1 MSQSS
6 GRLKS
11 LRRRLRNVDAFL
23 VTRLQNV
30 RYLTGFTGSSGFAL
44 VTKSENIF
52 VTDFRYIEQAK
63 KEVQGW
69 DMVIEKR
76 GGASAV
82 KRIGKKLGVI
92 KLGIEDTVDVGSYEA
107 IRKGFRGAKLTK
119 SLVEKLRMVKDREE
133 LASIRK
139 AVGVAEAA
147 FVRIKPRIKVGTGEK
162 TISLRLEEALRR
174 EGSEGLPF
182 DIIVASGENSA
193 MPHAKPTS
201 RRLKPGDLVIV
212 DWGARVGGYCSDMTR
227 TFLLKGKG
235 LSKKRKMYNLV
246 LGANRKAA
254 GSAKPGIKAVSID
267 KTARDVIK
275 KAGYGEYF
283 GHATGHGV
291 GLDVHERPSISAR
304 GGDTMREGMVFT
316 VEPGVYV
323 PGLGGVRIE
332 DMVEVGPR
340 GARGLTSLPRRLEII

>member
-1 MSQSS
+1 MSQNS

-23 VTRLQNV
+23 VTRMQNV

-44 VTKSENIF
+44 VTKSENIL
-52 VTDFRYIEQAK
+52 VTDFRYKEQAK

-69 DMVIEKR
+69 DIVIEKR
-76 GGASAV
+76 GGVSAV
-82 KRIGKKLGVI
+82 KRIGKKFGIKRLG
-92 KLGIEDTVDVGSYEA
+92 LEDTVNIGFYEA
-107 IRKGFRGAKLTK
+107 MRKGFMGAKLTN
-119 SLVEKLRMVKDREE
+119 SLVEKLRMVKDGEE
-133 LASIRK
+133 LAAIRK
-139 AVGVAEAA
+139 AVRVAEAA
-147 FVRIKPRIKVGTGEK
+147 FVRIKPRIKAGTGEK
-162 TISLRLEEALRR
+162 TIALRLEDALRR
-174 EGSEGLPF
+174 GGSEGHPF

-201 RRLKPGDLVIV
+201 RRLKPGDLVII

-235 LSKKRKMYNLV
+235 FSKKKNIYNLV
-246 LGANRKAA
+246 LRANRKAA
-254 GSAKPGIKAVSID
+254 GSAKPGIKAASID
-267 KTARDVIK
+267 KAARDVIK
-275 KAGYGEYF
+275 KAGYSEYF

-291 GLDVHERPSISAR
+291 GLDVHEGPGISAR
-304 GGDTMREGMVFT
+304 GRDTMREGMVFT

-332 DMVEVGPR
+332 DMVEVGAR
-340 GARGLTSLPRRLEII
+340 GAKGLTSLPRRLEII

>member
-1 MSQSS
+1 M
-6 GRLKS
+6 
-11 LRRRLRNVDAFL
+11 
-23 VTRLQNV
+23 

-44 VTKSENIF
+44 VTKNESIF
-52 VTDFRYIEQAK
+52 VTDFRYREQAK
-63 KEVQGW
+63 KEIQGW
-69 DMVIEKR
+69 DIVIDKR
-76 GGASAV
+76 GWASAV
-82 KRIGKKLGVI
+82 KRIGKKLGI
-92 KLGIEDTVDVGSYEA
+92 KKLGVEDTLDIGSYEA
-107 IRKGFRGAKLTK
+107 IRKDFRGAKLTK
-119 SLVEKLRMVKDREE
+119 SLIERLRMVKDRDE
-133 LASIRK
+133 LAAIRK

-147 FVRIKPRIKVGTGEK
+147 FVRIKPCIKTGTVEK
-162 TISLRLEEALRR
+162 TIALRLEEALRK

-235 LSKKRKMYNLV
+235 LSKKKNIYNVV
-246 LGANRKAA
+246 LRANRRAA
-254 GSAKPGIKAVSID
+254 GEAKAGMKTASID
-267 KTARDVIK
+267 NVARDVIK

-304 GGDTMREGMVFT
+304 GRETMREGMVFT

-332 DMVEVGPR
+332 DMVEVRPR